1 MANTYIDYVA
11 ASNTVYSFS
20 FPYIEASHVKVYV
33 GGTARTQGTH
43 YTVATS
49 PTRIE
54 FTAGNT
60 PAVGSIVTIRRETY
74 KDAAYV
80 DFVQGATILE
90 SDLDRSFR
98 QNLYINQEN
107 SDLATDSLTI
117 GSASVNYSA
126 RGKRIE
132 SLSDP
137 VNSQDAVT
145 RQYLTNYA
153 DVALRNAG
161 GLTPY
166 TWTLTGNGSTTVF
179 NLSLPTS
186 TATAST
192 LTSAASYLV
201 VVGGVVQTPNV
212 SYTLSISSGFLYI
225 TFAQAPANSV
235 AISVVQL
242 GYATPTVNLNSEQ
255 GEWTPTYAST
265 TGALTGIPYTRRWGT
280 YTKIGSTVLFSGEI
294 EASQHSTVTGASSGS
309 LIITGIPFN
318 SASGRNF
325 SGAVAYSS
333 GFSSMPHDLYVS
345 QGATTANINLVRRST
360 GTSSTTAL
368 AYTATTHA
376 SNSTWIMFEGMF
388 NTA

>member
-49 PTRIE
+49 PNRVE
-54 FTAGNT
+54 FTAGNS
-60 PAVGSIVTIRRETY
+60 PAVGSILTIKRETY

-98 QNLYINQEN
+98 QSLYINQEN

-132 SLSDP
+132 SLADP

-161 GLTPY
+161 GLVPTTY
-166 TWTLTGNGSTTVF
+166 TATGNGS
-179 NLSLPTS
+179 STS
-186 TATAST
+186 FYLGTATAST

-212 SYTLSISSGFLYI
+212 SYTLSIISSSLYI
-225 TFAQAPANSV
+225 AFVQAPANSV
-235 AISVVQL
+235 PISVVQL
-242 GYATPTVNLNSEQ
+242 GYATPTVNLNSEL

-265 TGALTGIPYTRRWGT
+265 TGALSGITYTRRWGT
-280 YTKIGSTVLFSGEI
+280 YTKVGSTVFFSGEI
-294 EASQHSTVTGASSGS
+294 EAAQHSTVSGATSGY
-309 LIITGIPFN
+309 LIITGIPF
-318 SASGRNF
+318 SCESSKNF
-325 SGAVAYSS
+325 SGSVSYSS

-345 QGATTANINLVRRST
+345 QGATTATINLVRKSA
-360 GTSSTTAL
+360 TSSASLPLT
-368 AYTATTHA
+368 YTATTSA
-376 SNSTWIMFEGMF
+376 TLATWIMFQGMF
-388 NTA
+388 KAA

>member
-49 PTRIE
+49 PTRVE

-98 QNLYINQEN
+98 QSLYINQEN

-132 SLSDP
+132 TLADP
-137 VNSQDAVT
+137 ANPQDAVT
-145 RQYLTNYA
+145 RQFLINYA
-153 DVALRNAG
+153 DAALRNAG
-161 GLTPY
+161 GLTPTTY
-166 TWTLTGNGSTTVF
+166 TATGNGSLTSFVLGTT
-179 NLSLPTS
+179 
-186 TATAST
+186 TAST

-212 SYTLSISSGFLYI
+212 SYTFRISFGNLI
-225 TFAQAPANSV
+225 IDLVQAPASSV
-235 AISVVQL
+235 PISVVQL

-333 GFSSMPHDLYVS
+333 GFSSMPQDLYVS
-345 QGATTANINLVRRST
+345 QGATTANINLVRRASAGSST
-360 GTSSTTAL
+360 AAVTYTGTTSSTL
-368 AYTATTHA
+368 A
-376 SNSTWIMFEGMF
+376 TWIMFEGMF
-388 NTA
+388 NTV